1 MNESNPALTLALAMC
16 FGMLVQVISRHIKLP
31 GIVLLLGA
39 GILLGPDMLGLVHP
53 SSLGKAMHM
62 IVGFAVAVIL
72 FEGGMNLRLSHIK
85 REQQVIRQLITV
97 GALVMAVGGVI
108 SSKFIIGWDWRNSI
122 LFGVLIIVTGPTVIS
137 PLLKRLRFRRSVST
151 VLEAEG
157 VLLDAIG
164 AVLAVVALEVAL
176 SPSGLSFVKGF
187 FHIISRL
194 LSGVIFG
201 AAGGLGLALL
211 LRIRRFIPESLENV
225 FMLSMVFALF
235 QISNTISAES
245 GVVAV
250 TIAGLVVGNT
260 KTAVRREL
268 RDFEEEMTVLLIGML
283 FILLAADV
291 QIVKLTSLGWRGISL
306 VLVISFILRPLAV
319 FAGTWG
325 SELNLKQK
333 TLLSW
338 IAPRGIVAAAVASL
352 FSMELEAHGFDGTQL
367 QAMVFL
373 LIILT
378 VLQAGLTGGIIA
390 SLLGLRKKTGTGWV
404 ILGVNPISRAI
415 ANILTANNEDV
426 LCIDENPKEC
436 KQAEKD
442 GIRVLYGNGLDSNI
456 LYRAEIDSKAGII
469 GMTRNEEVNFLF
481 SKKVKDI
488 IKLHNVLGVVKNDA
502 EGVTTDMVLEMG
514 GKVAC
519 GRAFDIEKW
528 SMLLERG
535 HAEIQIWRA
544 EIIKNQ
550 SLEIYKK
557 GAPYIPLVIV
567 RDKTTLPVD
576 NTTTIKFGDQ
586 LHILVREQTN
596 GNPSVNLNDLGFIRL
611 EQKNKF

>member
-1 MNESNPALTLALAMC
+1 MPESNPALTLALAMC
-16 FGMLVQVISRHIKLP
+16 FGILVQVISRHIKMP
-31 GIVLLLGA
+31 GIVLLLGV
-39 GILLGPDMLGLVHP
+39 GILLGPDMLGLIHP
-53 SSLGKAMHM
+53 ASLGKAMHM

-72 FEGGMNLRLSHIK
+72 FEGGMNLRLNHIK

-97 GALVMAVGGVI
+97 GALVTAIGGVI
-108 SSKFIIGWDWRNSI
+108 SSKLIIGWDWRNSI
-122 LFGVLIIVTGPTVIS
+122 LFGVLIIVTGPTVIT

-164 AVLAVVALEVAL
+164 AVLAVVVLEVAL
-176 SPSGLSFVKGF
+176 SPSGLSFITGF

-225 FMLSMVFALF
+225 FTLSMVFALF
-235 QISNTISAES
+235 QISNTMSAES

>member
-1 MNESNPALTLALAMC
+1 MPESNPALTLALAMC
-16 FGMLVQVISRHIKLP
+16 FGMLVQVISRHIKMP
-31 GIVLLLGA
+31 GIILLLGA
-39 GILLGPDMLGLVHP
+39 GILLGPDMLGLIHP
-53 SSLGKAMHM
+53 ASLGKAMPM

-72 FEGGMNLRLSHIK
+72 FEGGMNLRLSRIK
-85 REQQVIRQLITV
+85 REQLVIRQLITV
-97 GALVMAVGGVI
+97 GALVTAIGGII
-108 SSKFIIGWDWRNSI
+108 SSKLIIGWDWRNSI
-122 LFGVLIIVTGPTVIS
+122 LFGVLIIVTGPTVIT

-164 AVLAVVALEVAL
+164 AVLAVVILEVAL
-176 SPSGLSFVKGF
+176 SPSGLSFIKGF

-194 LSGVIFG
+194 LSGAIVG
-201 AAGGLGLALL
+201 AAGGLGLAVL
-211 LRIRRFIPESLENV
+211 LRFRRFIPETIENV
-225 FMLSMVFALF
+225 FMLSVVFALF

-291 QIVKLTSLGWRGISL
+291 KISQLTSLGWRGISL
-306 VLVISFILRPLAV
+306 VLVIMLILRPLTIL
-319 FAGTWG
+319 AGTWG

-352 FSMELEAHGFDGTQL
+352 FSMELEAHGFDGAQL

-378 VLQAGLTGGIIA
+378 VLQAGLTGGITA

-415 ANILTANNEDV
+415 VKILTDHNENV

-442 GIRVLYGNGLDSNI
+442 GIRVLYGNGLDSNM
-456 LYRAEIDSKAGII
+456 LYRAEVDSKAGII

-488 IKLHNVLGVVKNDA
+488 VKLNNVLEVVKSDA
-502 EGVTTDMVLEMG
+502 EGVTTEMVLEMG

-535 HAEIQIWRA
+535 HAEIQIWKA
-544 EIIKNQ
+544 GIIKNQ
-550 SLEIYKK
+550 SLQINKK
-557 GAPYIPLVIV
+557 ESPFIPLVIV
-567 RDKTTLPVD
+567 RDKTALPVD
-576 NTTTIKFGDQ
+576 NTTTIKSGDQ
-586 LHILVREQTN
+586 FHILVRTQTN
-596 GNPSVNLNDLGFIRL
+596 VNPSGILNDLGFVHL
-611 EQKNKF
+611 EEIV